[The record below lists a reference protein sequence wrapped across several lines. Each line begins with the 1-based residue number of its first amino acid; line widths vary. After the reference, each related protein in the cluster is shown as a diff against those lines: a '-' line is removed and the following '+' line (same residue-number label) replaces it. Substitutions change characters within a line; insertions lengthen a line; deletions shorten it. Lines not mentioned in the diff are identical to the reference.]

1 MLARCATVN
10 RQHPEGL
17 VHLIEVL
24 RNSHESSGFGGDRVS
39 AAATLNSGMG
49 QSRDFDDPQGMTTSY
64 VSCGLSEV
72 ELRIMVYISNDCL
85 TRVSEFLIK
94 TDYENV

>member
-24 RNSHESSGFGGDRVS
+24 RNSHENSGAFAGDRGPG
-39 AAATLNSGMG
+39 AATLHSGMG
-49 QSRDFDDPQGMTTSY
+49 QSRDYDDPQG
-64 VSCGLSEV
+64 G
-72 ELRIMVYISNDCL
+72 
-85 TRVSEFLIK
+85 
-94 TDYENV
+94 ENVLTVITKIIRR